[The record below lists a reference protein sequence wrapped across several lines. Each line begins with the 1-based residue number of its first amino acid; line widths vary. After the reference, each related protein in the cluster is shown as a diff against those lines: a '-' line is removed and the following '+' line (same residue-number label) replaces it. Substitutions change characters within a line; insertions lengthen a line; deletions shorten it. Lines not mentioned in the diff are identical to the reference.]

1 MTPILTAQQMKE
13 VDRRTVKLGIPSLIL
28 MENAGLRAVDAMA
41 AQFGPLSGQRIVVV
55 CGKGNNGGD
64 GLVIARQLFTR
75 FQPKALH
82 VVLLHDQADLSP
94 DASANLLM
102 LEAAGCPSSR
112 EFPIDVTIVVD
123 AILGTGLNGKA
134 EGPALES
141 IRHINNSYSTA
152 KVLSVDIPSGLPSDT
167 GCPSG
172 EYVRADLT
180 VTFTAP
186 KPAHVL
192 GPACYLMGQLVVS
205 PIGSPNHLVTSEF
218 SLVSSAAIQKLF
230 SPRQKDSNKG
240 IYGHV
245 LAAAGSRGRTGAA
258 VMCGMAALRSGAG
271 LVTVATAASAL
282 PLIAGYMPELM
293 TEPLPETP
301 AGELSETASDRL
313 LQLAK
318 TKTILAIGP
327 GLGTDRETV
336 ALVHRLFREV
346 DLPMVVDADALT
358 ALSSGEWQGDNTRLR
373 VLTPHPGEMSRLTG
387 RPVADVQANR
397 HQVAR
402 AFARERNVVLVLKG
416 DRTLIAFPDGRVWV
430 NPTGSPAMATGGTGD
445 ILTGLIAGLIAQHP
459 KDQELAIA
467 AAVYLHGLSGELGAA
482 EMTEQAFTATDLI
495 RFLPHAIRHVQNG
508 K

>member
-1 MTPILTAQQMKE
+1 MTPILTAAQMKE
-13 VDRRTVKLGIPSLIL
+13 VDRRTIELGIPSLIL
-28 MENAGLRAVDAMA
+28 MENAGMRAVEAMA
-41 AQFGPLSGQRIVVV
+41 AHFGPLSSHQIVVV

-75 FQPKALH
+75 FQPKSLH
-82 VVLLHDQADLSP
+82 VVLLHAQEELSP

-102 LEAAGCPSSR
+102 LEAAGCQFSR
-112 EFPIDVTIVVD
+112 EFPIEATIVVD
-123 AILGTGLNGKA
+123 AILGTGLNGNA
-134 EGPALES
+134 EGPALEG

-167 GCPSG
+167 GSPSG

-186 KPAHVL
+186 KPAHVF

-205 PIGSPNHLVTSEF
+205 PIGSPAHLVTSEF
-218 SLVSSAAIQKLF
+218 SLVLSAAIQKLF
-230 SPRQKDSNKG
+230 SPREKNSNKG
-240 IYGHV
+240 TYGHV
-245 LAAAGSRGRTGAA
+245 LVAAGSPGRTGAA

-271 LVTVATAASAL
+271 LVTVATPASAL
-282 PLIAGYMPELM
+282 PLIAAHMPELM
-293 TEPLPETP
+293 TEPLPEVQ
-301 AGELSETASDRL
+301 ASDRL
-313 LQLAK
+313 LELAK
-318 TKTILAIGP
+318 NKTVLAIGP
-327 GLGTDRETV
+327 GLGTDQETI
-336 ALVHRLFREV
+336 ALVQRLFHEA
-346 DLPMVVDADALT
+346 DLPMVLDADALT
-358 ALSSGEWQGDNTRLR
+358 ALSSGEWHGDSARLR

-387 RPVADVQANR
+387 RTVADVQANR

-402 AFARERNVVLVLKG
+402 AFAVERNVVLVLKG

-445 ILTGLIAGLIAQHP
+445 ILTGLIAGLLAQRP

-467 AAVYLHGLSGELGAA
+467 AAVYLHGLSGEIGAA

-495 RFLPHAIRHVQNG
+495 RFLPHAIRHIQHG
-508 K
+508 E